1 MPGPVQNVFQARYHC
16 FRPGGEHYITTYGAR
31 LFGPESGLDSPKEGA
46 SGDIIFPSPTP
57 FQRAGDDHPEFLGK
71 VPIFENLSPAQL
83 QPLGEKL
90 RTRKYQR
97 GEVVF
102 HQDDP
107 GDHMHIIVQG
117 RVRISIDSDDGL
129 EKDVA
134 LLNPGECFGEMAL
147 LDGSNR
153 SANATAVDDIE
164 TLILLREDFIEFLG
178 QYPQVAAQTTALL
191 TNRLRN
197 ANQMMGDLAF
207 LDVPTRVA
215 KQLLELAENQLDGEE
230 AEGEIQI
237 PIGQDELA
245 RLVGSIRETV
255 SRALTSY
262 RSMGLLTTS
271 RRHITITDLDALE
284 RMAAY

>member
-1 MPGPVQNVFQARYHC
+1 MMLQLPFKAILLN
-16 FRPGGEHYITTYGAR
+16 
-31 LFGPESGLDSPKEGA
+31 
-46 SGDIIFPSPTP
+46 PSL
-57 FQRAGDDHPEFLGK
+57 FQRDASQPHRMTTPEFLAQ
-71 VPIFENLSPAQL
+71 VPIFENLTRDQL
-83 QPLGEKL
+83 QPLGEKM
-90 RTRKYQR
+90 RVRKYQR

-102 HQDDP
+102 HQDDA
-107 GDHMHIIVQG
+107 GDRIHIIVRG
-117 RVRISIDSDDGL
+117 RVRISIDSEDGR

-134 LLNPGECFGEMAL
+134 LLNPGDCFGEMAL

-164 TLILLREDFIEFLG
+164 TLVLLRDDFIEFAG
-178 QYPQVAAQTTALL
+178 QYPQVAAQTTSLL

-215 KQLLELAENQLDGEE
+215 KQLLELAENQSSSGLLGAAPAGPPAGSTGGPIE
-230 AEGEIQI
+230 I

-245 RLVGSIRETV
+245 RLVGSTRETV

-262 RSMGLLTTS
+262 RRMGLLTTS
-271 RRHITITDLDALE
+271 HRRITITDLDALR
-284 RMAAY
+284 RMST

>member
-1 MPGPVQNVFQARYHC
+1 MDGKVTLQ
-16 FRPGGEHYITTYGAR
+16 
-31 LFGPESGLDSPKEGA
+31 
-46 SGDIIFPSPTP
+46 
-57 FQRAGDDHPEFLGK
+57 FLAN
-71 VPIFENLSPAQL
+71 VPIFENLSTEQL
-83 QPLGEKL
+83 QPLGDKM

-107 GDHMHIIVQG
+107 GDRMHIIVEG
-117 RVRISIDSDDGL
+117 RVRISLDSDDGR

-134 LLNPGECFGEMAL
+134 LLQTGECFGEMAL

-153 SANATAVDDIE
+153 SAKATAVEEIE
-164 TLILLREDFIEFLG
+164 TLVLMREDFLEFIRE
-178 QYPQVAAQTTALL
+178 YPEVATHTTAVL

-215 KQLLELAENQLDGEE
+215 KQLLELAENQMGDNAANGPTGGPPDGPIE
-230 AEGEIQI
+230 I

-245 RLVGSIRETV
+245 RLVGSTRETV

-262 RSMGLLTTS
+262 RRMGLLTTS
-271 RRHITITDLDALE
+271 HRRISITDLDGLE
-284 RMAAY
+284 RMASY

>member
-1 MPGPVQNVFQARYHC
+1 MDQM
-16 FRPGGEHYITTYGAR
+16 TT
-31 LFGPESGLDSPKEGA
+31 
-46 SGDIIFPSPTP
+46 
-57 FQRAGDDHPEFLGK
+57 HEFLVG
-71 VPIFENLSPAQL
+71 VPMFENLTLEQL
-83 QPLGEKL
+83 QPLGEKM
-90 RTRKYQR
+90 RTRKYHR

-107 GDHMHIIVQG
+107 GDRMHIIVQG
-117 RVRISIDSDDGL
+117 RVRISIDSFDGR

-164 TLILLREDFIEFLG
+164 TLVLLREDFMQFIGEHPL
-178 QYPQVAAQTTALL
+178 VAAQTTAIL

-215 KQLLELAENQLDGEE
+215 KQLLDLAEKQLGGADPDGNIE
-230 AEGEIQI
+230 I

-245 RLVGSIRETV
+245 RLVGSTRETV
-255 SRALTSY
+255 SRALTNY
-262 RSMGLLTTS
+262 RRMGLLTTS
-271 RRHITITDLDALE
+271 HRRISITDMRGLE
-284 RMAAY
+284 RMAAD